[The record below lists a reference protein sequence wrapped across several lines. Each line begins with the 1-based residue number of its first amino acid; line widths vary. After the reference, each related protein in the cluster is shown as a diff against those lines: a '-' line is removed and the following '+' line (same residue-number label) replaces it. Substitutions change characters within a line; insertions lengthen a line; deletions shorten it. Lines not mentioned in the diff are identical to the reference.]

1 MIEVSGQQIG
11 KETQKVL
18 ERDAYLTQMRRRM
31 REIENPLNYMDNART
46 KQHLFHQR
54 RMFEIMGHR
63 FRSFTEVE
71 RFCINEGINP
81 LNIKPRPVW
90 IPQGGGD
97 ADVIWK
103 IEVTR

>member
-1 MIEVSGQQIG
+1 MIEVGSQQVS
-11 KETQKVL
+11 KETQKSL
-18 ERDAYLTQMRRRM
+18 NRDAYLSMMKRRM
-31 REIENPLNYMDNART
+31 REIENPLNYMDNAKT
-46 KQHLFHQR
+46 KQGLWHQR

-63 FRSFTEVE
+63 FRSVTEVE

-81 LNIKPRPVW
+81 LNIKPKPVW

-103 IEVTR
+103 IEVMR